1 MIIPKPSKE
10 RMSKKISESDQM
22 HPKKSRRLDA
32 SDIASEEKLQRANK
46 KLIMLKEN
54 LKQNLTLNLKNAI
67 VEDLKIDFEGLKS
80 VIDHVGIVFGDKT
93 WINEIDKIIEN
104 ELEALVVKAKE
115 VEEWLPEV
123 EEKVSETNRILLKEK
138 MLDEEGIKSILKSIK
153 ETGISAREKQ
163 SFDEA
168 IEILKDIDK
177 KILPVIEIHL
187 PEKDKKNI
195 KASLSKELRTTLLK
209 KGKIDEAIKVIDSCC
224 TKPDDDSTDYIES
237 QIEKGFLLI
246 KKGEFNQAITLLKNT
261 LKYEKSLPEKE
272 RKLKQS
278 AEIKRVLGVAYRGQ
292 GAYQEAVKW
301 FQESQNEYRALKDEI
316 GYHNALW
323 GIGILRY
330 LTGEWDAAIEIWKT
344 LLTHY
349 EKLPDSA
356 VKTGKPPSLL
366 CIGLYTEYSRTLQL
380 SGKFKEA
387 EEIMNKALAL
397 ARKSQHEY
405 ADWYKGYLNL
415 LFSDLYF
422 QQNKIENA
430 SQAIAEARQIN
441 EGMKSQQKEPINE
454 LKMLKYEIQVLLA
467 LNKVEEAR
475 TKLLEQYK
483 DCKSNWDQA
492 SYYHLLGLIEK
503 HELNFGLAKKAFQ
516 SSLEKTKEIGAAAL
530 SDELMYLDLLVEM
543 SRTGNPKVLKE
554 AEKLLSDLETE
565 VNKKKLSALIL
576 ECNLLK
582 AHLARF
588 QSNYDKAYQ
597 LYSEIIRD
605 ADTYHLY
612 RQKKKALEA
621 INLIEQEG
629 QQLRAT
635 KDLSVYRY
643 LEDARRILEENS

>member
-1 MIIPKPSKE
+1 
-10 RMSKKISESDQM
+10 
-22 HPKKSRRLDA
+22 
-32 SDIASEEKLQRANK
+32 
-46 KLIMLKEN
+46 
-54 LKQNLTLNLKNAI
+54 
-67 VEDLKIDFEGLKS
+67 
-80 VIDHVGIVFGDKT
+80 
-93 WINEIDKIIEN
+93 
-104 ELEALVVKAKE
+104 
-115 VEEWLPEV
+115 
-123 EEKVSETNRILLKEK
+123 
-138 MLDEEGIKSILKSIK
+138 
-153 ETGISAREKQ
+153 
-163 SFDEA
+163 
-168 IEILKDIDK
+168 
-177 KILPVIEIHL
+177 
-187 PEKDKKNI
+187 
-195 KASLSKELRTTLLK
+195 
-209 KGKIDEAIKVIDSCC
+209 
-224 TKPDDDSTDYIES
+224 
-237 QIEKGFLLI
+237 
-246 KKGEFNQAITLLKNT
+246 
-261 LKYEKSLPEKE
+261 
-272 RKLKQS
+272 
-278 AEIKRVLGVAYRGQ
+278 
-292 GAYQEAVKW
+292 
-301 FQESQNEYRALKDEI
+301 
-316 GYHNALW
+316 
-323 GIGILRY
+323 
-330 LTGEWDAAIEIWKT
+330 
-344 LLTHY
+344 
-349 EKLPDSA
+349 
-356 VKTGKPPSLL
+356 
-366 CIGLYTEYSRTLQL
+366 
-380 SGKFKEA
+380 
-387 EEIMNKALAL
+387 
-397 ARKSQHEY
+397 
-405 ADWYKGYLNL
+405 
-415 LFSDLYF
+415 
-422 QQNKIENA
+422 
-430 SQAIAEARQIN
+430 
-441 EGMKSQQKEPINE
+441 MKSQQKEPINE